1 MSATD
6 ANAPAWAA
14 MSFAERTEWMQ
25 ATISQAVTATLGR
38 TLGLEE
44 PLMTAGLDSLG
55 TALSLV
61 RAALQRRTVHQCSR
75 DG

>member
-1 MSATD
+1 
-6 ANAPAWAA
+6 
-14 MSFAERTEWMQ
+14 MQ
-25 ATISQAVTATLGR
+25 ATISQAVIATLGR

-55 TALSLV
+55 AALSLV
-61 RAALQRRTVHQCSR
+61 RAALQRRTVDQCSR